1 MRMNWRAIVFVLPF
15 VFLPATAARSAGTTV
30 PFTYTHHELV
40 VSVQIA
46 GSGPY
51 RFLLDSGTT
60 PSVIDA
66 TLAKKF
72 GLRAT
77 GAAGRGTDIG
87 SSATPISYPVTIRDL
102 TFGSVQVSR
111 LNAVTQDL
119 SPISKGLG
127 ISLAG
132 VLGSNF
138 FDGRVIQIDYPCRT
152 ISIMAHALRARVT
165 ARFRE
170 DPSGWI
176 VTNDVWVDSRHASAA
191 IDTGDAG
198 FPIVT
203 RAGIVAL
210 HLQTEARTGKAITS
224 VGYAG
229 RHRETLGT
237 LRNVRLGSESFGT
250 LTARLLSDANA
261 PFDINI
267 GNRLLQRLVVTFDYV
282 RGLLTLSPSRSCVG
296 LSTVD

>member
-1 MRMNWRAIVFVLPF
+1 MSWRAIVLVLSFVI
-15 VFLPATAARSAGTTV
+15 LPATAARSAGTTV
-30 PFTYTHHELV
+30 PFNYTNHELV
-40 VSVQIA
+40 VSVRIA

-60 PSVIDA
+60 PSVIDTA
-66 TLAKKF
+66 LAKQF

-87 SSATPISYPVTIRDL
+87 SSSTPISHSVSIRDL
-102 TFGSVQVSR
+102 RFGSVHVNR
-111 LNAVTQDL
+111 LDAITQDL
-119 SPISKGLG
+119 SPISKRLG
-127 ISLAG
+127 ITLAG

-138 FDGRVIQIDYPCRT
+138 FDGRVVQIDYPCRT
-152 ISIMAHALRARVT
+152 VSVLAYALHAPFT

-170 DPSGWI
+170 DSSGWI
-176 VTNDVWVDSRHASAA
+176 VTDGVWVDSRHASAA

-203 RAGIVAL
+203 GTGIVAL
-210 HLQTEARTGKAITS
+210 HLQTEARAGKAIIS
-224 VGYAG
+224 VGYGG

-237 LRNVRLGSESFGT
+237 LHDVRLGSESLGT
-250 LTARLLSDANA
+250 LTARYLPEAKD

-267 GNRLLQRLVVTFDYV
+267 GNRPLQHFVVTFDYV
-282 RGLLTLSPSRSCVG
+282 RRLLTLNPPRSCNG
-296 LSTVD
+296 P